1 MTPGNGGSG
10 LVMIIDH
17 DRKGNI
23 LVLCLLF
30 CVFLVGIGKKIRAL
44 TQLLLLC
51 FGCLEVFTD
60 PDFQFNK

>member
-23 LVLCLLF
+23 LVLCFLF
-30 CVFLVGIGKKIRAL
+30 CVFWLGLGRKL
-44 TQLLLLC
+44 
-51 FGCLEVFTD
+51 GH
-60 PDFQFNK
+60 

>member
-1 MTPGNGGSG
+1 MTLGNGGSG

-30 CVFLVGIGKKIRAL
+30 CVFWLGLGRKL
-44 TQLLLLC
+44 
-51 FGCLEVFTD
+51 GH
-60 PDFQFNK
+60 